1 LEPGILLRIVILV
14 LLLICSAFFSSAET
28 AFTCVNKIQLQLLAD
43 AGDKRAA
50 RAVKIL
56 ENTPKML
63 TAVLIGNNIVNI
75 AASALTT
82 TLTILLFGNAY
93 VGVAAGV
100 LTLIIL
106 IVGEITPKSIAVI
119 KAQKLCCSYSAAI
132 YAIMTVLTP
141 VIFVVE
147 AIRNGLMRLFGV
159 RPDDKP
165 ATMTE
170 DELKSLVDVGYEA
183 GAIEN
188 DEFEMINN
196 IFSLDDSDAKDI
208 MVPFADMTFVH
219 IDTDYG
225 ELMEIFREYS
235 YTRYPVYSDSMAAVI
250 GTINMKDIFLLS
262 EEDLSDFTVRKIMR
276 EPHFTFEHKEVG
288 NLLMEMREKS
298 INIMIVLDEYG
309 STSGLITLEDILEE
323 IVGEIRDEYDKD
335 ETDAITELV
344 PGKEYLIDGATNLM
358 DINEE
363 LGTNLSSEEYDT
375 LAGFILEHLDR
386 LPKKGEKITFDDG
399 MIMIPQIVSRNRI
412 IKVRVNIAP
421 EKSS

>member
-1 LEPGILLRIVILV
+1 MEPGPLIQIIILILLLA
-14 LLLICSAFFSSAET
+14 CSAFFSSAET
-28 AFTCVNKIQLQLLAD
+28 AFTCANKIQLQLQAEE
-43 AGDKRAA
+43 GDKRAA

-56 ENTPKML
+56 DKTPKML
-63 TAVLIGNNIVNI
+63 SAVLIGNNIVNI

-82 TLTILLFGNAY
+82 TLTIRLFGNAY
-93 VGVAAGV
+93 VGAAAGV

-106 IVGEITPKSIAVI
+106 IAGEITPKSIAVI

-147 AIRNGLMRLFGV
+147 GIKNGLMRLFGI
-159 RPDDKP
+159 RSDEKP
-165 ATMTE
+165 VPMTE
-170 DELKSLVDVGYEA
+170 DELKTLVDVGYEA

-208 MVPFADMTFVH
+208 MVPFADMVFVH
-219 IDTDYG
+219 IDTDYQ
-225 ELMEIFREYS
+225 ELMDLFREYS
-235 YTRYPVYSDSMAAVI
+235 YTRYPVYSDSRGTVI
-250 GTINMKDIFLLS
+250 GTINMKDVLLLD
-262 EEDLSDFTVRKIMR
+262 EAELADFSIRRILR

-309 STSGLITLEDILEE
+309 VTSGMITLEDILEE

-335 ETDAITELV
+335 ETDAIIELK
-344 PGKEYLIDGATNLM
+344 PGREYLIDGATNLM

-363 LGTNLSSEEYDT
+363 LGTNLESEEYDS
-375 LAGFILEHLDR
+375 LGGYIIEHLDR
-386 LPKKGEKITFDDG
+386 LPKKGEKITFENG
-399 MIMIPQIVSRNRI
+399 ITMIPQIISRNRI
-412 IKVRVNIAP
+412 VKVRVQLP
-421 EKSS
+421 